1 MWSAVIVRVFCGL
14 CAVFALGLVLDVASG
29 LYLTGFPDGH
39 LTDYDKA
46 VDRPEHLLLW
56 AQAGFGLLFVAL
68 TLIPM
73 RNRTR
78 TIAAVLA
85 AVGLLGSGRCTGS
98 AFRGISALTS
108 VSTMESAA
116 ECGLTVR

>member
-73 RNRTR
+73 SNRTR

-85 AVGLLGSGRCTGS
+85 AVGLLGS
-98 AFRGISALTS
+98 AALHWIGIPWYFGTHLRLDN
-108 VSTMESAA
+108 
-116 ECGLTVR
+116 GIGG